1 MKIQE
6 LEQGTELSL
15 EIVWGDSTYE
25 IPSKIVLS
33 MAGRVF
39 VQSFT
44 YKGKTLD
51 LTNPSFSGMVFNIYA
66 PHPKTGKRLVWRSV
80 ALEMR
85 EVKEK
90 IYYEIKTSTFRAEGQ
105 EVERRD
111 ASRIKINLP
120 GVVVIPDEGREIDV
134 EIYDLSREGVAF
146 KYAKDIKLVG
156 GLVKIYFQE
165 QLRDHFFEVRITARC
180 VRKKEGDRFLYGCH
194 VRNMEREAATYLNQ
208 KMLEMQMEAIDAQRQ
223 ITAGGQRPMPRPT
236 STSTAMGMQ
245 FFNTGNNKR

>member
-15 EIVWGDSTYE
+15 EIVWGESTYE

-51 LTNPSFSGMVFNIYA
+51 LTNPSFGGMVFNIYA
-66 PHPKTGKRLVWRSV
+66 PNPKTGKRLVWRSV
-80 ALEMR
+80 TLEMR

-90 IYYEIKTSTFRAEGQ
+90 IYYEIKTSTFGAEGK

-111 ASRIKINLP
+111 AARIKINLP
-120 GVVVIPDEGREIDV
+120 GVVTIPDEGRQIDV
-134 EIYDLSREGVAF
+134 EIYDLSREGIAF
-146 KYAKDIKLVG
+146 RYAKDIKLVG

-165 QLRDHFFEVRITARC
+165 QLRDHFFEVKVTARC
-180 VRKKEGDRFLYGCH
+180 VRKKVDDLILYGCH
-194 VRNMEREAATYLNQ
+194 IRNMEREAATYLNQ
-208 KMLEMQMEAIDAQRQ
+208 KTLELQMEAIEAQRRQ
-223 ITAGGQRPMPRPT
+223 AANNPVPMGPGTNLYNMGGAPR
-236 STSTAMGMQ
+236 
-245 FFNTGNNKR
+245 

>member
-44 YKGKTLD
+44 YRGKTLD
-51 LTNPSFSGMVFNIYA
+51 LTNPSFRGMVFNIYA
-66 PHPKTGKRLVWRSV
+66 PNPATGKRLVWRSV
-80 ALEMR
+80 TLEMR

-90 IYYEIKTSTFRAEGQ
+90 IYYEIKTTSFRAEGQ

-111 ASRIKINLP
+111 AARIRIHLP
-120 GVVVIPDEGREIDV
+120 GVVAIPDEGREINV
-134 EIYDLSREGVAF
+134 EIYDLSREGIAF
-146 KYAKDIKLVG
+146 LYTQDIKLVG
-156 GLVKIYFQE
+156 GLVKVYFQE
-165 QLRDHFFEVRITARC
+165 QLRDHFFDVKVTARC
-180 VRKKEGDRFLYGCH
+180 VRKKAGDKFLYGCH
-194 VRNMEREAATYLNQ
+194 IRNLEREAAAYLNQ
-208 KMLEMQMEAIDAQRQ
+208 KTLEIQMEAIEAQRRN
-223 ITAGGQRPMPRPT
+223 AGGNTVPAGT
-236 STSTAMGMQ
+236 GFHMGNLPGQ
-245 FFNTGNNKR
+245 GA

>member
-15 EIVWGDSTYE
+15 EIVWGESTYE

-66 PHPKTGKRLVWRSV
+66 PNPKTGKRLVWRSV
-80 ALEMR
+80 TLEMR

-111 ASRIKINLP
+111 AFRIKINLP
-120 GVVVIPDEGREIDV
+120 GAVVIPDEGREIDV
-134 EIYDLSREGVAF
+134 IIYDFSREGIAF
-146 KYAKDIKLVG
+146 TYPKDLKLVG
-156 GLVKIYFQE
+156 GLVKVYFQE
-165 QLRDHFFEVRITARC
+165 QLRDHFFEIKVTARC
-180 VRKKEGDRFLYGCH
+180 VRKKAGDRYLYGCH
-194 VRNMEREAATYLNQ
+194 IRTLEREAAIYLNQ
-208 KMLEMQMEAIDAQRQ
+208 KTLEMQMEAIDAQRRA
-223 ITAGGQRPMPRPT
+223 TSGGTLPMGPGT
-236 STSTAMGMQ
+236 NL
-245 FFNTGNNKR
+245 FNIGKMP